1 LTNYI
6 SLLRIKDWLKNVV
19 IIFPLLF
26 SGFILEI
33 EPLDLQKLLIY
44 FVSFCLLTSVV
55 YIFNDIR
62 DLEEDKLNPSK
73 QRRPLASGV
82 LRKNDAYYSVI
93 ILTLIILSN
102 VFIFNLDLFHYFL
115 FYFLNNLLYNFVFK
129 KIYLINSLSISLG
142 FLIRLY
148 LGSEIVNI
156 SLEPWLIILVF
167 FGSFLLSV
175 IKKYSDKV
183 TDIGNLKIKH
193 DILVINTT
201 IFLISIIYVMHLVD
215 VSVFNLFNSVISTI
229 FFLLSLVLLR
239 LGVKEINKS
248 VDTIYILIN
257 DYRFVVSLIIWFVH
271 YYFYRYF

>member
-1 LTNYI
+1 M
-6 SLLRIKDWLKNVV
+6 
-19 IIFPLLF
+19 
-26 SGFILEI
+26 
-33 EPLDLQKLLIY
+33 
-44 FVSFCLLTSVV
+44 
-55 YIFNDIR
+55 
-62 DLEEDKLNPSK
+62 
-73 QRRPLASGV
+73 
-82 LRKNDAYYSVI
+82 
-93 ILTLIILSN
+93 
-102 VFIFNLDLFHYFL
+102 
-115 FYFLNNLLYNFVFK
+115 
-129 KIYLINSLSISLG
+129 
-142 FLIRLY
+142 Y

-271 YYFYRYF
+271 YYFYRYFFKMIINQNIVKSQLKFFELESENIEEIAKKLSVRIQSTKNIYKYLLLGFFLFLYVVRILFFIPSTLFYYYIFKLFSVLPSPFNLVTKLVRGYIVGLF

>member
-1 LTNYI
+1 MKNLCKHLNIIYNYLKVKKLKFYEVQKLTNYI

-82 LRKNDAYYSVI
+82 LKKNDAYYSVI

-115 FYFLNNLLYNFVFK
+115 FYFLNNLLFT
-129 KIYLINSLSISLG
+129 I
-142 FLIRLY
+142 LY
-148 LGSEIVNI
+148 L
-156 SLEPWLIILVF
+156 
-167 FGSFLLSV
+167 
-175 IKKYSDKV
+175 K
-183 TDIGNLKIKH
+183 
-193 DILVINTT
+193 
-201 IFLISIIYVMHLVD
+201 
-215 VSVFNLFNSVISTI
+215 
-229 FFLLSLVLLR
+229 
-239 LGVKEINKS
+239 
-248 VDTIYILIN
+248 
-257 DYRFVVSLIIWFVH
+257 RFI
-271 YYFYRYF
+271 

>member
-1 LTNYI
+1 MVNNF
-6 SLLRIKDWLKNVV
+6 S
-19 IIFPLLF
+19 IFWF
-26 SGFILEI
+26 
-33 EPLDLQKLLIY
+33 
-44 FVSFCLLTSVV
+44 
-55 YIFNDIR
+55 
-62 DLEEDKLNPSK
+62 
-73 QRRPLASGV
+73 
-82 LRKNDAYYSVI
+82 
-93 ILTLIILSN
+93 
-102 VFIFNLDLFHYFL
+102 
-115 FYFLNNLLYNFVFK
+115 
-129 KIYLINSLSISLG
+129 
-142 FLIRLY
+142 
-148 LGSEIVNI
+148 
-156 SLEPWLIILVF
+156 
-167 FGSFLLSV
+167 FLLSV